1 GKVVIANS
9 LGAGLVEAR
18 SMLAFLPALAPALLG
33 AELAIPN
40 IATWW
45 LGHESARDE
54 MVDKLDKMVIASAFT
69 DNLPGRSIGSAAL
82 GATLDAEQRRHI
94 EQAITDRGIDFV
106 LQEAVTLST
115 MPVWNEGGFE
125 PRPFILRLYL
135 ARVGDDW
142 AVMPGGFVRI
152 ADGTDARAVSLQKGG
167 RTADACVLSERPVAE
182 TTLLPA
188 PERIAIQRASGVLP
202 SRAAYNLFWVGRYV
216 ERAEAT
222 LRLVRALINR
232 ITEADETHAPLV
244 ARLSALL
251 GAWSAGPN
259 DIPHAKA
266 ALIARAAL
274 QRRDFEG

>member
-1 GKVVIANS
+1 
-9 LGAGLVEAR
+9 
-18 SMLAFLPALAPALLG
+18 M
-33 AELAIPN
+33 
-40 IATWW
+40 
-45 LGHESARDE
+45 
-54 MVDKLDKMVIASAFT
+54 
-69 DNLPGRSIGSAAL
+69 
-82 GATLDAEQRRHI
+82 
-94 EQAITDRGIDFV
+94 

-182 TTLLPA
+182 TTLLPTA
-188 PERIAIQRASGVLP
+188 ERIAIQRASGVLP

-232 ITEADETHAPLV
+232 ITEAGEAAAAITAPRQRDLGSLERRPQGHTEGQAGIDRGSRAHAPRLRRLV
-244 ARLSALL
+244 AA
-251 GAWSAGPN
+251 AGRGRP
-259 DIPHAKA
+259 
-266 ALIARAAL
+266 
-274 QRRDFEG
+274 RRPPR

>member
-1 GKVVIANS
+1 
-9 LGAGLVEAR
+9 
-18 SMLAFLPALAPALLG
+18 
-33 AELAIPN
+33 
-40 IATWW
+40 
-45 LGHESARDE
+45 
-54 MVDKLDKMVIASAFT
+54 MVGKLDKMVIASAFT
-69 DNLPGRSIGSAAL
+69 DNLPGRSIGAAAL
-82 GATLDAEQRRHI
+82 GATLDEDQRRHI

-115 MPVWNEGGFE
+115 MPVWHEGGFE

-135 ARVGDDW
+135 ARVGDGW
-142 AVMPGGFVRI
+142 TVMPGGFVRI
-152 ADGTDARAVSLQKGG
+152 ADGTDAHAVSLQKGG

-232 ITEADETHAPLV
+232 ITEADEAAV
-244 ARLSALL
+244 ADHR
-251 GAWSAGPN
+251 AGQRDTGSLERRSQRHTEGQARP
-259 DIPHAKA
+259 DRAKPRSPAATAKA
-266 ALIARAAL
+266 RCRGWSPAPARP
-274 QRRDFEG
+274 RR